1 MVEGDKTQAELK
13 MLSDSLLQFF
23 ADVFHKG
30 NKSDARSELNAQHNQ
45 IRSKDLAMIAFSL
58 GCCLML
64 ILMLIFLWVTPK
76 ENGINQTGWNSFFYG
91 EDTFIFLFIMTW
103 IVFATAVAIQV
114 FRRYSVNYTFIFEID
129 QNYKVIHHQL
139 YRVGLLLFTIW
150 LSCLVFSMGMIKI
163 DVENPT

>member
-1 MVEGDKTQAELK
+1 
-13 MLSDSLLQFF
+13 
-23 ADVFHKG
+23 
-30 NKSDARSELNAQHNQ
+30 
-45 IRSKDLAMIAFSL
+45 
-58 GCCLML
+58 
-64 ILMLIFLWVTPK
+64 
-76 ENGINQTGWNSFFYG
+76 
-91 EDTFIFLFIMTW
+91 MTW